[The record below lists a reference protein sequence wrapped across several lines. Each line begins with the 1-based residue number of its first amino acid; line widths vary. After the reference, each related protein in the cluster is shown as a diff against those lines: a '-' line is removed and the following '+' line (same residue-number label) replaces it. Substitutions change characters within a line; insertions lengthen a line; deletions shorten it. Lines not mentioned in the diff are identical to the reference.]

1 MNKNYELIERRYVAD
16 VEGDVYLLRHIK
28 SGASIVKIANSDSNK
43 TFCIAFSTEPDD
55 DSGIPHILEHSVLNG
70 SKKYPVKSPF
80 DQMYKGSLATFL
92 NAMTAS
98 DMTMFPV
105 ASISTKD
112 YFNLMDVYLD
122 AVFNPRIYD
131 DRRILKQE
139 GWRIAAMDPKDDFK
153 YTGVVY
159 NEMKGAYSDPMQE
172 LETIINRNLFPD
184 NGYGRVSGGY
194 PSAIPSLTQ
203 EHFTEYHRKHYH
215 PENSFVFFYGDADME
230 DELRKLDEEY
240 LSKYSRINGNYDIK
254 EQAPFSEPKSVKG
267 FYPADSEADAGS
279 DSFLAISYVT
289 CKNTD
294 YKHLLALDI
303 LSDVLVTQESGE
315 LKNAFLQSGI
325 GCEIESYCNPTR
337 QSVFHIWG
345 FNCDSSRAEE
355 FRELVL
361 AGLKKAAENGLDKE
375 TVQAVVNRREFL
387 LREGNDAQQ
396 GLRRLYEILSPWMA
410 GQNPID
416 ILESTKLFEQLKQDI
431 ENGLLEETIRE
442 FLIDNPHQLLVA
454 LEPKAGLEQ
463 EIEAR
468 TQLELNKIK
477 ESMTPEQID
486 ALIEE
491 NKELDLMQNTPESPE
506 ALSCIP
512 VLAKNDIP
520 PKAENFE
527 AEERNI
533 DGIKTIYY
541 ESPTHGITY
550 LKFIFNMR
558 TLPEEL
564 IPYGS
569 LITEILGMLSTSKRS
584 FGDLDNLMKTYTG
597 GCWTNNEILSYLKDN
612 KRVVKVSMVMGG
624 KCLSQNIDKTTDIMA
639 EIISESD
646 LSDKSRLKDLISRL
660 DAEQDNELSSKAY
673 QYMRNRVESYFTEAG
688 AIDEYISGIDFY
700 LFVKDLCKNFDSK
713 ADEIIANL
721 KKTLSLLARRDN
733 VMCFVQCEAH
743 EYEAYERGARKFL
756 SQLIQEKSTL
766 QQWNIKPE
774 AKNEGFIGQSKV
786 QYVLKGFDSLNDQYR
801 WNGNAMVLSKILS
814 SDYLQNNVRVRGG
827 AYGAWS
833 TFCNEGFF
841 CMASYR
847 DPNLSKTLDIYDK
860 ASEYVANYNDDD
872 ETLLKYIIGTISGK
886 DKPLTTA
893 QKGSV
898 ALNRYMTGRTPEMVQ
913 QERDEILNVSADDI
927 RKYAGVLKQMSENG
941 AFCVFGGEDII
952 NQNSQIFKNIIR
964 L

>member
-1 MNKNYELIERRYVAD
+1 MNKNYELIEKRYVAD

-28 SGASIVKIANSDSNK
+28 SGANVVKIANSDSNK
-43 TFCIAFSTEPDD
+43 TFCIAFGTEPDD

-98 DMTMFPV
+98 DTTMFPV

-131 DRRILKQE
+131 DKRILKQE
-139 GWRIAAMDPKDDFK
+139 GWRISVMDPKDDFK

-159 NEMKGAYSDPMQE
+159 NEMKGAFSDPMQE

-215 PENSFVFFYGDADME
+215 PENSYVFFYGDADME
-230 DELRKLDEEY
+230 EELRKLDEEY
-240 LSKYSRINGNYDIK
+240 LCKYTRPNGNYDIP
-254 EQAPFSEPKSVKG
+254 EQAPFNEPKFVKD
-267 FYPADSEADAGS
+267 FYPADGETDAGTG
-279 DSFLAISYVT
+279 SFLALSFVT

-294 YKHLLALDI
+294 YKHLYALDI

-315 LKNAFLQSGI
+315 LKNAFLEAGI

-345 FNCDSSRAEE
+345 FNCDSSRAGE
-355 FRELVL
+355 FRELLL
-361 AGLKKAAENGLDKE
+361 AGLKKAAEQGLDKE
-375 TVQAVVNRREFL
+375 TVQAVLNRREFL

-396 GLRRLYEILSPWMA
+396 GLRRLYEILAPWMA
-410 GQNPID
+410 GKNPID
-416 ILESTKLFEQLKQDI
+416 ILESTKMFEELKRDI

-442 FLIDNPHQLLVA
+442 YLIGNPHQILVA

-468 TQLELNKIK
+468 TQQELNKIK
-477 ESMTPEQID
+477 ESMTPEQICG
-486 ALIEE
+486 LIEE
-491 NKELDLMQNTPESPE
+491 NKELDLIQNTPDSPE
-506 ALSCIP
+506 ALQCIP
-512 VLAKNDIP
+512 VLAKSDIN
-520 PKAENFE
+520 PKAEDFI
-527 AEERNI
+527 AEERSI

-558 TLPEEL
+558 TLPVEL

-569 LITEILGMLSTSKRS
+569 LITEILGLLSTEKHS

-597 GCWTNNEILSYLKDN
+597 GCWTNNEILSYLKDG
-612 KRVVKVSMVMGG
+612 KRVETISMVMGG
-624 KCLSQNIDKTTDIMA
+624 KCLSQNIGKTTEIMA
-639 EIISESD
+639 EIISESQ
-646 LSDKSRLKDLISRL
+646 LGDKSRLKDLISRL
-660 DAEQDNELSSKAY
+660 DTEQDNDLSSKAY
-673 QYMRNRVESYFTEAG
+673 QYMRNRVESYFSVAG
-688 AIDEYISGIDFY
+688 AIDELISGIDFY

-721 KKTLSLLARRDN
+721 RKTLDLLARRDN
-733 VMCFVQCEAH
+733 VMCFVQCESQ
-743 EYEAYERGARKFL
+743 EYQAFEQSARRFI
-756 SQLIQEKSTL
+756 SQLKTDKSTF
-766 QQWNIKPE
+766 QQWDIKPE
-774 AKNEGFIGQSKV
+774 PKNEGFIGQTKV
-786 QYVLKGFDSLNDQYR
+786 QYVLKGYDSLGENYR
-801 WNGNAMVLSKILS
+801 WNGNALVLSKILS

-847 DPNLSKTLDIYDK
+847 DPNLTKTLEIYDN
-860 ASEYVANYNDDD
+860 ASEYVANYSDDD

-893 QKGSV
+893 QKGTV

-913 QERDEILNVSADDI
+913 TERDEILNVSADDI
-927 RKYAGVLKQMSENG
+927 RKYAGVLRQMSENG
-941 AFCVFGGEDII
+941 AICVFGGEEII
-952 NQNSQIFKNIIR
+952 NHNSQIFKNIIR